1 MPDTSPDKPIKTHD
15 SMPDNPIEM
24 HDSTPDT
31 SPDTSPDSSQNQE
44 NFSKFAIGDLQ
55 KKYSIGRDPLY
66 ARMRYLRMT
75 TQKVSGKAYLSA
87 DQVAHMDALHE
98 HIKATGRME
107 GYPVPEPSGPVETE
121 PEQTTAI
128 AVSPSGQME
137 SNQSNYS
144 PTQQRAHSG
153 EMEAIAAMVRN
164 AQSKAAGM
172 LIAENMLAAQFI
184 QNPDKLPDDL
194 RAKIQESAAPP
205 SIDPFEYAS
214 ALMNFTRL
222 AA

>member
-1 MPDTSPDKPIKTHD
+1 MPDNPTKMPDSMPDTSPD
-15 SMPDNPIEM
+15 
-24 HDSTPDT
+24 TP
-31 SPDTSPDSSQNQE
+31 PDSSQNQE

-75 TQKVSGKAYLSA
+75 TEKVSGKAYLSA

-107 GYPVPEPSGPVETE
+107 GYPVPPPSGPVEEE
-121 PEQTTAI
+121 PETTTAI
-128 AVSPSGQME
+128 AVSQQTSVSAQAAPTPSFKATGE
-137 SNQSNYS
+137 RS
-144 PTQQRAHSG
+144 HSG

-205 SIDPFEYAS
+205 SVDPFEYAS